1 MSFCLSE
8 DLKLLKE
15 EIIFTIWNLIHM
27 IASHICDPFD
37 VFLSP
42 SSAPGRASESDVIY
56 LITMKRKEIEDVG
69 FIFRK
74 ALCASNIEGKRRH
87 EKLRNGSVMK
97 LGTKRKESVA
107 DMKIKSDNC
116 ATERYFFRYCY

>member
-15 EIIFTIWNLIHM
+15 EIIFTTWNLIHM